1 MIQKSNIFQKVSIL
15 PDLLD
20 IKSVAANEDNA
31 PVDMDIIITL
41 LLIQRKELQQ
51 LQWKKSKRSKYQEP
65 TEKHIKDTFNVR
77 LLFEENLEFILGTL
91 RSKQDQK
98 KKDK

>member
-1 MIQKSNIFQKVSIL
+1 MIQKSNIFEKVSIL

-31 PVDMDIIITL
+31 PVDMVIIIITL

-51 LQWKKSKRSKYQEP
+51 LQ
-65 TEKHIKDTFNVR
+65 
-77 LLFEENLEFILGTL
+77 
-91 RSKQDQK
+91 
-98 KKDK
+98 

>member
-1 MIQKSNIFQKVSIL
+1 MIQKSNIFEKVSIL

-20 IKSVAANEDNA
+20 IKSVAANGDNA

-51 LQWKKSKRSKYQEP
+51 LQ
-65 TEKHIKDTFNVR
+65 
-77 LLFEENLEFILGTL
+77 
-91 RSKQDQK
+91 
-98 KKDK
+98 

>member
-1 MIQKSNIFQKVSIL
+1 MIQKSNIFEKVSIL

-51 LQWKKSKRSKYQEP
+51 LQ
-65 TEKHIKDTFNVR
+65 
-77 LLFEENLEFILGTL
+77 
-91 RSKQDQK
+91 
-98 KKDK
+98 